1 MCGCRRMCWGWSTK
15 DSSDRRVP
23 VFPLDHCI
31 CNMLVVVKRVFHLA
45 GDWPLLLLLFIGT
58 VSFARASATLAPYL
72 ADHSGI
78 VQVAVA
84 GGYRRHQ
91 QLAVH

>member
-15 DSSDRRVP
+15 ASSDGGFP

-31 CNMLVVVKRVFHLA
+31 CNMLVVVKRVFRLA

-84 GGYRRHQ
+84 GGYRCHQ